1 MTAMCL
7 FCGTTRKFQ
16 SFFPNDNDLIIYL
29 HGVAFY
35 VVGQA
40 DVAER
45 DGRPGGSPGV
55 PV

>member
-1 MTAMCL
+1 MGQQGN
-7 FCGTTRKFQ
+7 F
-16 SFFPNDNDLIIYL
+16 SNFFPMIMTSLFTVHDVDL
-29 HGVAFY
+29 Y